1 MLRLLCFIIAIS
13 TSSALAEVTAKG
25 ETGFNL
31 KISRAVPVEPAAAYN
46 QFLKVD
52 EWWIKG
58 HTWFGSAENLSIDA
72 SAGGCFCE
80 IDGERQVHH
89 MLVTFVDPSQEI
101 KLTGGLG
108 PLQMMGVHGGMSWR
122 FETAGTGTEIVLSY
136 NVSGFAP
143 GGLLDL
149 AEVVDAILT
158 AQLEALIAQLERSN

>member
-1 MLRLLCFIIAIS
+1 MRSIICLVIAL
-13 TSSALAEVTAKG
+13 TAAPALAEITAKG

-31 KISRAVPVEPAAAYN
+31 KISREVQTEPAVVYE
-46 QFLKVD
+46 QFLKIS

-58 HTWFGSAENLSIDA
+58 HTWFGSSDNLSIEA
-72 SAGGCFCE
+72 KAGGCFCE

-89 MLVTFVDPSQEI
+89 MLVTFVDPGREI
-101 KLTGGLG
+101 KMTGGLG

-122 FETAGTGTEIVLSY
+122 FEASETGTQIILSY

-149 AEVVDAILT
+149 AEVVDAVLT
-158 AQLEALIAQLERSN
+158 AQIEALTARIESRP